1 MYFVSK
7 FACRDLN
14 GRCRGLVLWLLVF
27 QEPDLTQK
35 ALSFFSTGGGCFP
48 PSLCK
53 IRSGHSRKFKLTGLE
68 ACIIF
73 YKLCKFESSTITD
86 DVIMASL
93 PKTMAKFGPPRN
105 QTNYISFERY

>member
-1 MYFVSK
+1 MYFVSE

-14 GRCRGLVLWLLVF
+14 GRCQLVLWLPVF

-35 ALSFFSTGGGCFP
+35 ALFFLALEGGCFP
-48 PSLCK
+48 PSLGK
-53 IRSGHSRKFKLTGLE
+53 IRSGHSRKFKLTGLV

-73 YKLCKFESSTITD
+73 YKICKFESSTITD

-93 PKTMAKFGPPRN
+93 PKTMAKFGPPQN